1 MKRFFI
7 ILSLSVLI
15 LLTTVALFPP
25 NYPPIPEIQKEL
37 TATVNYSFDI
47 HSFNGTQVELAHTNK
62 GKPLFLNM
70 KVSGS
75 WETRRPSL
83 YLTSAGQRATTKGN
97 GKNAVQ
103 NKGFERFKKDNS
115 GKTVSQYRFSNTL
128 VEGKDGKHYLKMV
141 YSGPDMPMIGTMTLQ
156 KKIVFP
162 AFIAKDFGVKRSIIL
177 KPGTYTLDQKSK
189 GFLVEIEKS

>member
-7 ILSLSVLI
+7 ILSISVLI
-15 LLTTVALFPP
+15 LFTSVALFPP
-25 NYPPIPEIQKEL
+25 NLPPIPEIQKEL

-62 GKPLFLNM
+62 GKPFFLNM

-83 YLTSAGQRATTKGN
+83 YLTGVGQRAATKGN
-97 GKNAVQ
+97 ANSSIKNQ
-103 NKGFERFKKDNS
+103 GFERFKKDNR
-115 GKTVSQYRFSNTL
+115 GRAVSKYSFSNTI
-128 VEGKDGKHYLKMV
+128 VEGKDNKHYLRMV
-141 YSGPDMPMIGTMTLQ
+141 YSGPDMPMIGTMSLER
-156 KKIVFP
+156 KIVFP

-177 KPGTYTLDQKSK
+177 KPGTYTLDQKIK
-189 GFLVEIEKS
+189 GFLVEIEK